1 MLINNVNLD
10 KMLNPNLGYKKLES
24 IRIDFFFSNFQGQIG
39 WQHPKNVEV
48 VLAIE
53 KIQSATSYHIFV
65 WSKKN

>member
-1 MLINNVNLD
+1 
-10 KMLNPNLGYKKLES
+10 
-24 IRIDFFFSNFQGQIG
+24 
-39 WQHPKNVEV
+39 VEV